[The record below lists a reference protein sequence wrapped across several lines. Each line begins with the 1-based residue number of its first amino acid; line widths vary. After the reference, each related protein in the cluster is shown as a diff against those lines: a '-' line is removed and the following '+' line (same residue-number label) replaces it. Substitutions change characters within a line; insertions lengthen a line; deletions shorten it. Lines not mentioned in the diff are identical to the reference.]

1 MATAAA
7 VAPADGAAADPPAK
21 GSKKKLIIL
30 AVPVALLLVVAG
42 LWFGGILPPL
52 LGMGKPAEDT
62 AEAKP
67 APDAHGAK
75 SDAHGAKSAAAK
87 PDNAHGA
94 KPEAPKADAGHG
106 AKPDAHG
113 AKPAADAKGTAGA
126 KAMSPNFLEMP
137 DIIANL
143 NVGSKRAVYVKLRTR
158 VELVKAEDE
167 GLVRAAMPRV
177 LDLFQT
183 YLREMRPEELR
194 GSAGTYRLREELIA
208 RANIAVAPARIQD
221 LLFVEM
227 LIQ

>member
-7 VAPADGAAADPPAK
+7 VAPADGAAAEAPAK
-21 GSKKKLIIL
+21 GGKKKLIIL
-30 AVPVALLLVVAG
+30 AAPVVLLLVVAG

-52 LGMGKPAEDT
+52 LGMGRPAEEV

-75 SDAHGAKSAAAK
+75 
-87 PDNAHGA
+87 
-94 KPEAPKADAGHG
+94 
-106 AKPDAHG
+106 
-113 AKPAADAKGTAGA
+113 PAADGKGAASA
-126 KAMSPNFLEMP
+126 KAMGPNFLEMP

-194 GSAGTYRLREELIA
+194 GSAGTYRLREELLV
-208 RANIAVAPARIQD
+208 RANAAVAPAKVSD
-221 LLFVEM
+221 VLFTQM
-227 LIQ
+227 LVQ